1 MNLEWHQEIMTGLR
15 WRKIFVVVSLKDELQ
30 KVLDNLS
37 MP

>member
-1 MNLEWHQEIMTGLR
+1 MSPRNYDWIKMEEKFLD
-15 WRKIFVVVSLKDELQ
+15 VSLKDELQ